1 MHHESMSVSV
11 RVVSKGT
18 LDNVAS
24 SADPRDLAGDL
35 TSPRPAQLLA
45 RCMDGILP
53 LRSFI
58 NSPGIAYEHGDHN
71 IKTGL
76 K

>member
-45 RCMDGILP
+45 RCMDGIHYFHFAHSLTVQ
-53 LRSFI
+53 
-58 NSPGIAYEHGDHN
+58 E
-71 IKTGL
+71 
-76 K
+76 